1 MQSKSRPHSCQ
12 IHVSHLPGGENPPKW
27 NQVILG
33 GCPLEPQKNKHH
45 MILLL
50 YQPLG
55 VCEVQFRRTIFTQN
69 VTVSSGQHELEQ
81 ATHLYKSVLDSV
93 QTDL

>member
-1 MQSKSRPHSCQ
+1 
-12 IHVSHLPGGENPPKW
+12 
-27 NQVILG
+27 
-33 GCPLEPQKNKHH
+33 